1 MDHSN
6 HVRLRDDE
14 LTQDVLGGAA
24 VYGSDDSKLGSV
36 DHVHG
41 FGVDVRVIVDV
52 GGLFGIGA
60 KPVALS
66 LGDLDFMRD
75 EQGNVHATTRLSED
89 DLNEMPEHTD

>member
-6 HVRLRDDE
+6 HIRLREDE
-14 LTQDVLGGAA
+14 LTQDIIDGAT
-24 VYGSDDSKLGSV
+24 VYGPDDSKVATV

-41 FGVDVRVIVDV
+41 FGVDVQIIVDV
-52 GGLFGIGA
+52 GGLFGLGA

-75 EQGNVHATTRLSED
+75 EDGEVHAKTRLTED
-89 DLNEMPEHTD
+89 QLKELPEHKE

>member
-14 LTQDVLGGAA
+14 LTQDVLEDAA
-24 VYGSDDSKLGSV
+24 VYGPDDSKVGTV

-41 FGVDVRVIVDV
+41 FGVDVKVIVDV
-52 GGLFGIGA
+52 GGLFGLGA

-75 EQGNVHATTRLSED
+75 EDGTVHATSRLTEGE
-89 DLNEMPEHTD
+89 LKAMPEHVD